1 MPKRLDRITYLAL
14 FVNIFLFFIKAGAGI
29 VSNSIAVISEAVN
42 SLTDIIASI
51 AIRYSV
57 RLSRQKPDKKHQF
70 GHAAAEPLAAFIV
83 AAFALVAGIKVIE
96 ESVKRIIDPQDL
108 KITAAIFG
116 ILIINILVKIV
127 LNRYQIKIGKLF
139 NSAAVKAA
147 AVDSIN
153 DVLASTLALLGI
165 ICASFGFKFIDG
177 VAGIL
182 VAFFILKS
190 GYEVAKEN
198 IDFLMGKSAD
208 ESLLFEMINRA
219 MRVNGV
225 TGFNDI
231 RSYYV
236 GDKFHVEFHIEVKK
250 DISTKE
256 SHDIGKEVQNCIEE
270 IEQVQK
276 AFIHIDPV

>member
-1 MPKRLDRITYLAL
+1 MPKRLDRITSLAL
-14 FVNIFLFFIKAGAGI
+14 IVNIFLFLIKAAAGI
-29 VSNSIAVISEAVN
+29 ISNSIAVISEAVN
-42 SLTDIIASI
+42 SLTDIITSF

-57 RLSRQKPDKKHQF
+57 RLSRQGPDKKHQY
-70 GHAAAEPLAAFIV
+70 GHAAAQPLAAFIV

-108 KITAAIFG
+108 NITAAIYG
-116 ILIINILVKIV
+116 VLIINILVKIF

-153 DVLASTLALLGI
+153 DVLASSIALLGI
-165 ICASFGFKFIDG
+165 FSASFGFQFIDG
-177 VAGIL
+177 IAGIL

-198 IDFLMGKSAD
+198 IDFLMNKSAD
-208 ESLLFEMINRA
+208 DSLKIEMINRV
-219 MRVNGV
+219 MQVDGV

-236 GDKFHVEFHIEVKK
+236 GDKFHVEFHIEVKR

-256 SHDIGKEVQNCIEE
+256 SHDIGKHVQNCIEE
-270 IEQVQK
+270 MDQVQK